1 MEYYLRQLQV
11 LDRGTMESTHN
22 CLKRDTEFF
31 MIFDS
36 HTGELDSY
44 YARRNG
50 KSHLR
55 VDLRENKVLQLCT
68 QKTWEF

>member
-1 MEYYLRQLQV
+1 
-11 LDRGTMESTHN
+11 MESTLN
-22 CLKRDTEFF
+22 SLKKDTEFF

-44 YARRNG
+44 YAGRG
-50 KSHLR
+50 KKINLR
-55 VDLRENKVLQLCT
+55 VDLKENKVSQLCT

>member
-1 MEYYLRQLQV
+1 MEYYLRQPQV
-11 LDRGTMESTHN
+11 LDRRTMESTLN
-22 CLKRDTEFF
+22 SLKRDTEFF

-36 HTGELDSY
+36 HTGALDSY

-55 VDLRENKVLQLCT
+55 VD
-68 QKTWEF
+68 